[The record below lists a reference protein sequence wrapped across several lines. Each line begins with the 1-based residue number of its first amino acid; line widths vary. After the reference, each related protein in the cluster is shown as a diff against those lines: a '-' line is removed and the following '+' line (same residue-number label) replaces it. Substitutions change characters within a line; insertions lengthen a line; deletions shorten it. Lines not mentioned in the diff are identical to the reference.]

1 MAGDRTQTVEHED
14 LQTRL
19 RIAGPWFHNLRIQG
33 VETAPEH
40 FLGDYPYVKWRY
52 LSSAMPEDLAG
63 KSVLDI
69 GCNAGY
75 YSIEL
80 KRRNAARVL
89 GIDTEELYL
98 NQARIARDELA
109 LDIEYRHCSAY
120 DVLSLAEQFDVVLFM
135 GLFYHLRYPV
145 YALDRVVQTIK
156 PGGTLVFQTLFRP
169 HAMAESGAPVAPDY
183 PFWEERIFSD
193 PAFPHM
199 RFFENSFAGDK
210 TNWWIPNRQAV
221 EAILRSAGLRIDAHP
236 EEETWLCT
244 PVATRRNGQSLQQL
258 EFAGKLW

>member
-1 MAGDRTQTVEHED
+1 MAGDRSQTAEHPARHED

-19 RIAGPWFHNLRIQG
+19 RSAGPWFHNLRIQG

-52 LSSAMPEDLAG
+52 LADALPEDLGG

-80 KRRNAARVL
+80 KRRKAGRVL

-109 LDIEYRHCSAY
+109 LDIEYQHCSAY
-120 DVLSLAEQFDVVLFM
+120 DVPSIPGQFDIVLFM
-135 GLFYHLRYPV
+135 GLFYHLRYPL
-145 YALDRVVQTIK
+145 YALDRVVQKIK

-169 HAMAESGAPVAPDY
+169 QRRAGRVRLPVLGGEDLHRCGLSADAFFREQLRRRQDQLVDPE
-183 PFWEERIFSD
+183 PGGGGGD
-193 PAFPHM
+193 PALG
-199 RFFENSFAGDK
+199 RAADRCAS
-210 TNWWIPNRQAV
+210 
-221 EAILRSAGLRIDAHP
+221 
-236 EEETWLCT
+236 
-244 PVATRRNGQSLQQL
+244 
-258 EFAGKLW
+258 